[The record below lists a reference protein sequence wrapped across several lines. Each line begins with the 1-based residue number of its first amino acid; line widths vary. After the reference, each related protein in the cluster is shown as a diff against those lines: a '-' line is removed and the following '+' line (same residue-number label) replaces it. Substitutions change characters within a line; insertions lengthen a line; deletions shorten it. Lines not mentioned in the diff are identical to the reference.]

1 MPTDS
6 SALNDGVLRE
16 LRGNLRGTVTVATD
30 ADYAAARCV
39 WNGAIDRYPA
49 AVITCSDAEDVA
61 AALRI
66 ATARGLAVT
75 VRGGGHN
82 VAGRCIRD
90 GALLLD
96 LSRLNGVAVNTE
108 SRIATVQGGALWRDV
123 DAATA
128 RAGLATTGGLVSSTG
143 VGGFTLGGGAGW
155 LMRKHGLACDNVI
168 AASVILSDGR
178 VVRASAAEHADLY
191 WALRGGAGGLG
202 VVTSFDFRTYPL
214 RNVFAGL
221 IIHSGEHALEAL
233 QVFRDFAT
241 DAPDEFCGLAVV
253 ANAPPLPFLD
263 SQWHGRPVVIHAV
276 CWAGD
281 QSTAERVLAPLRGFG
296 RPLAEHLGWMP
307 YVHWQQLQ
315 DPSAP
320 AGLRYYWKTAN
331 YRSVGDSTLQVLA
344 AAAQQL
350 PTPRSE
356 IHLQHMGGAVGRVAP
371 GDTAFAQRAANFFVN
386 LIGITDHAEAM
397 PGMRERVREL
407 YARITPEAMAT
418 IQPNF
423 SDQDDAQAE
432 RQFGGEI
439 AGRLA
444 TLRRRYD
451 ARGLLADT

>member
-1 MPTDS
+1 MQTES
-6 SALNDGVLRE
+6 SGLTDGVLSE
-16 LRGNLRGTVTVATD
+16 LRANLRGAVTVPAD
-30 ADYAAARCV
+30 AAYAAARRI
-39 WNGAIDRYPA
+39 WNGAIDRYPSA
-49 AVITCSDAEDVA
+49 IVACADAEDVA
-61 AALRI
+61 NALRI
-66 ATARGLAVT
+66 ATQCGLTVT

-155 LMRKHGLACDNVI
+155 LMRKHGLACDNVLG
-168 AASVILSDGR
+168 ASVILSDGR
-178 VVRASAAEHADLY
+178 VVRASPAEHADLY

-202 VVTSFDFRTYPL
+202 VVASFDFRTYPL
-214 RNVFAGL
+214 RDVFAGL
-221 IIHSGEHALEAL
+221 IVHPAEQAFEAL
-233 QVFRDFAT
+233 QAFRDFAA
-241 DAPDEFCGLAVV
+241 DAPDEFCGVAVI

-263 SQWHGRPVVIHAV
+263 PNWHGRPVVIYAV
-276 CWAGD
+276 CWAGE
-281 QSTAERVLAPLRGFG
+281 QAAGARVLTPLRGFG

-315 DPSAP
+315 DPAAP
-320 AGLRYYWKTAN
+320 AGLHYYWKTAN
-331 YRSVGDSTLQVLA
+331 YTTLGDSTLQVLA

-350 PTPRSE
+350 PSPRSE
-356 IHLQHMGGAVGRVAP
+356 IHLQHMGGAVARVP
-371 GDTAFAQRAANFFVN
+371 QEETAFAHRGAKYFVN
-386 LIGITDHAEAM
+386 VIGITDAAA
-397 PGMRERVREL
+397 GMTGVRERVRGL
-407 YARITPEAMAT
+407 YQKLIPGACAT
-418 IQPNF
+418 ILPNF

-444 TLRRRYD
+444 VLRRRYD
-451 ARGLLADT
+451 ARGLLSDT

>member
-30 ADYAAARCV
+30 ADYAAARRV

-432 RQFGGEI
+432 RQFGDEI

>member
-30 ADYAAARCV
+30 ADYAAARRV

>member
-30 ADYAAARCV
+30 ADYAAARRV

-386 LIGITDHAEAM
+386 LIGITDRAEAM

-432 RQFGGEI
+432 RQFGDEI